1 VREEYLLPAAREAFD
16 SLVSRD
22 QERIEEI
29 IQDLCHDPS
38 LDPPLKEKFD
48 VPPVVLSRY
57 NDTFFW
63 IVYDLPDEATLRVW
77 MIGKGSDEPRPY

>member
-1 VREEYLLPAAREAFD
+1 VREEYLFPAAREAFQEATA
-16 SLVSRD
+16 RD
-22 QERIEEI
+22 KERIEEI
-29 IQDLCHDPS
+29 IRYLCTDPD
-38 LDPPLKEKFD
+38 LDPPVKEKFD
-48 VPPVVLSRY
+48 VPPVVLTLY

>member
-1 VREEYLLPAAREAFD
+1 VREEYLLPAARAAFQEATE
-16 SLVSRD
+16 RD
-22 QERIEEI
+22 KQRTEEI
-29 IQDLCHDPS
+29 ILYLCEDPR

-48 VPPVVLSRY
+48 VPPVVLTLY

-77 MIGKGSDEPRPY
+77 MIGKGSEQPRPY